1 VAEPSK
7 RIVRIPSHRQLG
19 RADLRGKR
27 VLVRVDFNVPIIDGK
42 VVDSRRIEA
51 VMPTIKKIIEKDAK
65 EINIIGHL
73 GRPDG
78 KADRGFSTIQ
88 IAKVICSKIPYK
100 CKLTEGKSDSKSPA
114 LSQFYKIG
122 DKIRVYE
129 NLRFDPREEKNSKD
143 FAKELAELGDVF
155 VQDAFANI
163 HREHAS
169 MMAIQDLLPTYA
181 GLLVE
186 KETNILFKLLSHPEE
201 PFVAII
207 GGAKVEDKLS
217 IIEALSSVT
226 KAVLIGG
233 KTANEWLAQ
242 DHPKKDNIYLPV
254 DGLNKM
260 GSIVPI
266 DKTTL
271 KAGIYDIG
279 PQTVM
284 LYKCILSSAKT
295 IFWNGNLG
303 MTENKRYVYG
313 TYEIARFVARLK
325 AEKVAS
331 GGNTAEVIDNLNL
344 AGQFDFISTGGGA
357 TSNFIA
363 GKKLPVL
370 EKLLT

>member
-1 VAEPSK
+1 MDEPFR
-7 RIVRIPSHRQLG
+7 RIVRIPSHRQLN

-27 VLVRVDFNVPIIDGK
+27 ILVRVDFNVPIVDGK
-42 VVDSRRIEA
+42 SADLRRVDA
-51 VMPTIKKIIEKDAK
+51 MMPTIKKIIEKDAK

-78 KADRGFSTIQ
+78 KKDRNLSTIQ

-100 CKLTEGKSDSKSPA
+100 CKLTEGKSDSQSPA

-122 DKIRVYE
+122 DKIRVFE
-129 NLRFDPREEKNSKD
+129 NLRFDPREEKNSED
-143 FAKELAELGDVF
+143 FAKELSGLGDVF

-163 HREHAS
+163 HRNHAS
-169 MMAIQDLLPTYA
+169 MLAIQDLLPTYA

-186 KETNILFKLLSHPEE
+186 KETNILFKILSHPDR

-207 GGAKVEDKLS
+207 GGAKIEDKLPA
-217 IIEALSSVT
+217 IEALT
-226 KAVLIGG
+226 KTADAVLIGG
-233 KTANEWLAQ
+233 KTANEWMVQ
-242 DHPKKDNIYLPV
+242 DHPKNENVYLPV
-254 DGLNKM
+254 DGLNKL

-266 DKTTL
+266 NEATL
-271 KAGIYDIG
+271 KNGIFDIG

-284 LYKCILSSAKT
+284 LFKSILSSAKT

-303 MTENKRYVYG
+303 MTESKRYIYG
-313 TYEIARFVARLK
+313 THEVARFIAKLQ
-325 AEKVAS
+325 AEKVIS
-331 GGNTAEVIDNLNL
+331 GGNTAEVIDEMKLSDK
-344 AGQFDFISTGGGA
+344 FDFISTGGGA
-357 TSNFIA
+357 TSDFIA

>member
-1 VAEPSK
+1 MDEPFR
-7 RIVRIPSHRQLG
+7 RIVRIPSHRQLN

-27 VLVRVDFNVPIIDGK
+27 VLVRVDFNVPIVDGK
-42 VVDSRRIEA
+42 TADSRRIDA
-51 VMPTIKKIIEKDAK
+51 MMPTIKKIIEKDAK

-78 KADRGFSTIQ
+78 KVDRNFSTFQ
-88 IAKVICSKIPYK
+88 IAKIICSKIPYK

-122 DKIRVYE
+122 DKIRVFE
-129 NLRFDPREEKNSKD
+129 NLRFDPREEKNSED

-163 HREHAS
+163 HRNHAS
-169 MMAIQDLLPTYA
+169 MLAIQDLLPTYA

-186 KETNILFKLLSHPEE
+186 KETNILFKLLSHPDH

-207 GGAKVEDKLS
+207 GGAKIEDKLP
-217 IIEALSSVT
+217 IIDALT
-226 KAVLIGG
+226 EIADAVLIGG
-233 KTANEWLAQ
+233 KTANEWMIKN
-242 DHPKKDNIYLPV
+242 HPKNENVYLPV
-254 DGLNKM
+254 DGLNKL

-266 DKTTL
+266 NEETL
-271 KAGIYDIG
+271 KNGIFDIG

-284 LYKCILSSAKT
+284 LFKSILSSAKT

-303 MTENKRYVYG
+303 MTENKRYIFG
-313 TYEIARFVARLK
+313 THEITRYIAKLQ
-325 AEKVAS
+325 AEKVIS
-331 GGNTAEVIDNLNL
+331 GGNTAEVIDEMKLSD
-344 AGQFDFISTGGGA
+344 QFDFISTGGGA
-357 TSNFIA
+357 TSDFIA